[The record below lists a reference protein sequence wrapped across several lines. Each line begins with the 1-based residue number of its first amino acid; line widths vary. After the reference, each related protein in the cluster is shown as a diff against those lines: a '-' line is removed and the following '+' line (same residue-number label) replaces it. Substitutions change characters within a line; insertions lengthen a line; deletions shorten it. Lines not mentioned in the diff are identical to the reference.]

1 MTVNRIFQAL
11 DRFGAQMEFELRT
24 PTLAVE
30 NEGER
35 QYRIAYSKALADGV
49 YPRNKLREVM
59 RLHGMWTDADDLAMR
74 EEIANIAILEI
85 ELDQAQMKGE
95 MDKCV
100 EISGKMRKHR
110 FRMWE
115 LFMIQQ
121 SVYMNSVEGIAEL
134 VKAESIM
141 AACTVVKATGQRYW
155 PSYTE
160 FVRERDDSTIS
171 TVYNKA
177 MEIQNELLLELRDN
191 IEGTYSE
198 NKYLKDAKQAMLDR
212 DIEERVEQEL
222 ELRKKK
228 ALNEAD
234 GTPVGHQA
242 NQAG

>member
-1 MTVNRIFQAL
+1 MTVERKFLAL
-11 DRFGAQMEFELRT
+11 DRYGAQIEFELRV
-24 PTLAVE
+24 PTLAIE

-59 RLHGMWTDADDLAMR
+59 RLHNMWTDEDDRGMR

-85 ELDQAQMKGE
+85 ELDQAQLKGE
-95 MDKCV
+95 SEKCI
-100 EISGKMRKHR
+100 EISTKMRKHR
-110 FRMWE
+110 HRMWE

-155 PSYTE
+155 SAYVD
-160 FVRERDDSTIS
+160 FVKERDDSTIS
-171 TVYNKA
+171 TVYIRA
-177 MEIQNELLLELRDN
+177 MEIQNELLLELRN
-191 IEGTYSE
+191 SIEGSYSE

-222 ELRKKK
+222 EARKKK
-228 ALNEAD
+228 ALDAAE
-234 GTPVGHQA
+234 VG
-242 NQAG
+242 NQTTQTS